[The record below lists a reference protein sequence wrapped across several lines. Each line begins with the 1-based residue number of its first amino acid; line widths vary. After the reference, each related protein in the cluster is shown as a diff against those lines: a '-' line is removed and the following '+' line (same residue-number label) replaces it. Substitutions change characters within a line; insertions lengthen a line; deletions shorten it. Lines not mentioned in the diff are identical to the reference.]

1 MVANDRAIFTI
12 DEKLG
17 GEGEKCDKEGC
28 DEKKISLDEAL
39 DLLGFGR
46 VHLLVVFAAGLCL
59 LTVINETM
67 GIGMLLPAAQCDL
80 ELTSADKGL
89 LSAISFLGIM
99 VTSHFWGYL
108 ADTRGRRQMIMITLY
123 STAIVTILSSV
134 AQNFTLFVILR
145 FLSGVSISGPSA
157 AIYAY
162 LGELNRTKNRDPV
175 ITFTCTFAGLS
186 AVVVPA
192 MGWWL
197 LPQTWSIE
205 IYDGFFFRPWRLQLI
220 LHTLPGLL
228 AAVLFNL
235 LPESPK
241 FLVAQGRTE
250 EALAVVKWIHMKNS
264 GGKLAEMDI
273 TELTSEASG
282 IQHNGGCLKS
292 MWNQTVPLFTYPY
305 VVRFVVF
312 CLIQFG
318 IFYTCAGVGLWFPEI
333 VNRILQAKTEES
345 RTVCQMLDFAP
356 NVTHLELQEEVCDDS
371 IDTDTFVYNL
381 FYGTIYVVG
390 YIILGFLVKYF
401 GRRTLLVGLLGS
413 SAFVGLSLMWLTNHS
428 ATILFLAMHL
438 MFAGVSI
445 SVVNS
450 SVVAFFPTHM
460 RAMAMCI
467 TLMFGRLG
475 TFAGSNI
482 IGYLFDINCH
492 FTFLI
497 SVGLM
502 ILCSTA
508 AFFIK

>member
-1 MVANDRAIFTI
+1 
-12 DEKLG
+12 
-17 GEGEKCDKEGC
+17 
-28 DEKKISLDEAL
+28 
-39 DLLGFGR
+39 
-46 VHLLVVFAAGLCL
+46 
-59 LTVINETM
+59 
-67 GIGMLLPAAQCDL
+67 
-80 ELTSADKGL
+80 
-89 LSAISFLGIM
+89 
-99 VTSHFWGYL
+99 
-108 ADTRGRRQMIMITLY
+108 
-123 STAIVTILSSV
+123 
-134 AQNFTLFVILR
+134 
-145 FLSGVSISGPSA
+145 
-157 AIYAY
+157 
-162 LGELNRTKNRDPV
+162 
-175 ITFTCTFAGLS
+175 
-186 AVVVPA
+186 

-264 GGKLAEMDI
+264 GGKLAEMDV

-333 VNRILQAKTEES
+333 VNRILQVKTEES